1 MVSFINSF
9 LIYVVQFL
17 VIAVAAGVAV
27 TIGITMARKKNAGKA
42 ADTEAAEGTGKA

>member
-17 VIAVAAGVAV
+17 VIGAAAAVAV
-27 TIGITMARKKNAGKA
+27 TIGITMAKKKNAGKA
-42 ADTEAAEGTGKA
+42 SETDAAEGTGKA